1 MHRLRAGGEKRVW
14 TDGALSTTTNDLALY
29 CAASADYAAITAD
42 VKPWQPS

>member
-1 MHRLRAGGEKRVW
+1 MHRLGAKTRL
-14 TDGALSTTTNDLALY
+14 DGAVSTTTDDLALY

>member
-1 MHRLRAGGEKRVW
+1 MVSFSFLRPPFIVLY
-14 TDGALSTTTNDLALY
+14 GAVSTTTDDLALY